1 MARNKDIF
9 TGEDTRGG
17 HHVEEEMEFYD
28 MGNLEDKL
36 FKRLSMLES
45 KVDSVL
51 EEVQDNNERIKN
63 IQFQFTKQ
71 TIIRVVKWAIIIGLA
86 YFVYSQL
93 IEPVVS
99 QVAGMYIGQGE
110 QEAGGAESIFRTI
123 MDLFPEAGDA
133 LDTLRPG
140 TDTASST
147 VEN

>member
-1 MARNKDIF
+1 
-9 TGEDTRGG
+9 
-17 HHVEEEMEFYD
+17 

-140 TDTASST
+140 TENASST